1 MNNPQT
7 GIDSDQSSE
16 QEPAWPPPA
25 DSEQPAA
32 PVRRSA
38 WKDFLEFPITKI
50 VLFFLI
56 STILSIPGLI
66 PIAVAFALGKMSM
79 SLLLFYIEID
89 AVAGALPAFLL
100 LTLVLDKRPMGSYG
114 FGGRSASFKETAIG
128 FLVGTGLMS
137 LVFAVFVAGGWVR
150 LSPVALSAV
159 AQHII
164 SRDVF
169 FFFVVALYEETVFR
183 GYFFQTIEHRWGSG
197 AALLSSMVVFGVLH
211 IFNLGG
217 HPSSTAIIGGLFIG
231 AEAGLLLAAAYM
243 LMRRLWLPIGIHW
256 AWNLF
261 QGTVYGAP
269 VSGLPIGPSV
279 FKAQFHG
286 PSWITGGVFG
296 PEAGVPALII
306 GTITGL
312 IFLRMAVRNGNWI
325 SFSDLRDAKPAAA

>member
-7 GIDSDQSSE
+7 GIDSAQSSE
-16 QEPAWPPPA
+16 QKPAWPPPA
-25 DSEQPAA
+25 DSQQSAI

-38 WKDFLEFPITKI
+38 WKEFLEFPITKI

-56 STILSIPGLI
+56 STILSIPGII
-66 PIAVAFALGKMSM
+66 PIAFAFALGKMSM
-79 SLLLFYIEID
+79 SLLLFYVEID
-89 AVAGALPAFLL
+89 AIAGALPAFWLM
-100 LTLVLDKRPMGSYG
+100 TLVLDKRPMGSYG
-114 FGGRSASFKETAIG
+114 FGGRSASLKETAIG

-164 SRDVF
+164 SRDIF

-183 GYFFQTIEHRWGSG
+183 GYFFQTIERRWGSG
-197 AALLSSMVVFGVLH
+197 MALISSMVVFGLLH

-217 HPSSTAIIGGLFIG
+217 HPSATAIIGGLFIG

-325 SFSDLRDAKPAAA
+325 SYGDLRDAKTAAA

>member
-1 MNNPQT
+1 M
-7 GIDSDQSSE
+7 
-16 QEPAWPPPA
+16 PP
-25 DSEQPAA
+25 
-32 PVRRSA
+32 
-38 WKDFLEFPITKI
+38 
-50 VLFFLI
+50 
-56 STILSIPGLI
+56 SIPIGVAY
-66 PIAVAFALGKMSM
+66 AVGKINMP
-79 SLLLFYIEID
+79 LLLFYGEID
-89 AVAGALPAFLL
+89 ALAGALVAFWFM
-100 LTLVLDKRPMGSYG
+100 TFVLDKRPIASYG

-150 LSPVALSAV
+150 LTPAVLSVA

-164 SRDVF
+164 SRDIF
-169 FFFVVALYEETVFR
+169 FFFIVALYEETVFR
-183 GYFFQTIEHRWGSG
+183 GYFFQTIEQRWGSG
-197 AALLSSMVVFGVLH
+197 FALLSSMVVFGLLH

-217 HPSSTAIIGGLFIG
+217 HPSPTAIIGGLFIG

-325 SFSDLRDAKPAAA
+325 SFGDLRDAKPAAA